1 MKDAGY
7 EHAHTSPIKT
17 PQQLA
22 VVLVLA
28 FAVPVIGIILLT
40 QIIVMDRHTD
50 AATLAPEAV
59 EARIQPVARV
69 VFGEPAAGPRAAKTG
84 EEVYKQVCAAC
95 HTAGVANAPKLGDK
109 TAWESHIKEGL
120 DKLVTN
126 AINGIKAMP
135 PRGGNPDLSDYEV
148 ARAVVFMANQA
159 GASFKEPPAPKEAAA
174 PAPVAAAPTTPSP
187 PPVQA
192 AAPPAAAAPA
202 AAAGGSAE
210 ELLKKDGCLVCHAT
224 DKKIVGP
231 SYKDVAAKYAG
242 DKDALATLV
251 QKVKDGGAGVWG
263 QIPMP
268 PHPQVSEA
276 DLQTMVKY
284 ILAQK

>member
-7 EHAHTSPIKT
+7 EHAHSSPIKT

-22 VVLVLA
+22 VVLVLS

-40 QIIVMDRHTD
+40 QFIVMDRGTD

-69 VFGEPAAGPRAAKTG
+69 VFSERAAGPRAAKAG

-95 HTAGVANAPKLGDK
+95 HASGVANAPKLGDK
-109 TAWESHIKEGL
+109 TAWADHIKAGL
-120 DKLVTN
+120 DTLVKN

-148 ARAVVFMANQA
+148 ARAVVYMANQA
-159 GASFKEPPAPKEAAA
+159 GASFKEPPAPKEAAPPPA
-174 PAPVAAAPTTPSP
+174 TAGTPPPAPPPAQVAAAS
-187 PPVQA
+187 V
-192 AAPPAAAAPA
+192 AAAPA
-202 AAAGGSAE
+202 AAAGGSPE
-210 ELLKKDGCLVCHAT
+210 ELLQKDGCLVCHAT
-224 DKKIVGP
+224 DKRIVGP
-231 SYKDVAAKYAG
+231 SYKEVATKYAG
-242 DKDALATLV
+242 DKDALAKLV

-276 DLQTMVKY
+276 DLQTMVKF